1 MSVTVNIPTALRQFT
16 GGSAQVEV
24 EAATAGEALDRLTQ
38 QYAELRRHLY
48 DSQGALRSFVNLYLN
63 DEDVR
68 HRSGVATPLKDGDA
82 LMIVPSIAGGVTAD
96 PPEKIKAE
104 RALPSLSNEEIG
116 RYSRHLIMPEVGLEG
131 QRKLKAA
138 SVLMIGTG
146 GLGAPAGMYLAAAGV
161 GRIGIVDF
169 DVVEAS
175 NLQRQIIHGTDD
187 IGRPKIESARDRLRD
202 INPHIEIETHET
214 RLTSQNALAL
224 FANYDII
231 VDGTDNFPTR
241 YLVNDAC
248 VLTRKPNI
256 YGSIFRFE
264 GQASVFWTDAPN
276 GGGPCYRCL
285 YAEPP
290 PPGLVPNCAEGGVL
304 GVLPGIVG
312 TIQATETIKLILGA
326 PDTLVNR
333 LLLFDA
339 WHMKFREF
347 KLRKDPNCRMCGE
360 NATIKQLI
368 DYEEFCGLRA
378 PAQEQQPAALEE
390 ISAAELKQRMDR
402 GDELQV
408 IDVRE
413 PAEYEIARIEGT
425 KLIPL
430 GQVVARMNEID
441 PSRETVMH
449 CKAGVRSAK
458 AIASLKQAGFP
469 GRLINLKGGITA
481 WSDEVDPAV
490 AKY

>member
-1 MSVTVNIPTALRQFT
+1 MSVTINIPTALRQFVD
-16 GGSAQVEV
+16 GNAHVEV
-24 EAATAGEALDRLTQ
+24 EAATAGEALDRLTSQ
-38 QYAELRRHLY
+38 HTELRRHLY
-48 DSQGALRSFVNLYLN
+48 DDANALRNFVNVYVN

-68 HRSGVATPLKDGDA
+68 HQSSLATPVKDGDSI
-82 LMIVPSIAGGVTAD
+82 MIVPSIAGGTTA
-96 PPEKIKAE
+96 EYSAE
-104 RALPSLSNEEIG
+104 TERAIALPSLSNEEVA
-116 RYSRHLIMPEVGLEG
+116 RYSRHLIMPEVGMEG

-146 GLGAPAGMYLAAAGV
+146 GLGAPVGMYLAAAGI

-169 DVVEAS
+169 DVVELS
-175 NLQRQIIHGTDD
+175 NLQRQIIHGTHDL
-187 IGRPKIESARDRLRD
+187 GRPKIESARDRLRD

-214 RLTSQNALAL
+214 RLTSQNALKL
-224 FANYDII
+224 IANYDIV

-248 VLTRKPNI
+248 VLTGKPNV

-264 GQASVFWTDAPN
+264 GQASVFWAEK
-276 GGGPCYRCL
+276 GACYRCL

-290 PPGLVPNCAEGGVL
+290 PPGLVPSCAEGGVL

-312 TIQATETIKLILGA
+312 AIQAAETIKLILGA
-326 PDTLVNR
+326 SGTLVNR
-333 LLLFDA
+333 LLLFDG
-339 WHMKFREF
+339 WQMKFREF
-347 KLRKDPNCRMCGE
+347 KLRKDPKCPVCGE
-360 NATIKQLI
+360 QATIKELI

-378 PAQEQQPAALEE
+378 QPATQPTLLEE
-390 ISAAELKQRMDR
+390 ISATELRERLDR
-402 GDELQV
+402 GDDLQI

-413 PAEYEIARIEGT
+413 TFEYEIARIPGT

-441 PSRETVMH
+441 PKRETVVH

-458 AIASLKQAGFP
+458 AIAALKQVGFP

-481 WSDEVDPAV
+481 WSDEVDPSV

>member
-1 MSVTVNIPTALRQFT
+1 MSVTINIPTALRQFT
-16 GGSAQVEV
+16 GGTSRIEL
-24 EAATAGEALDRLTQ
+24 EASTAGEALDRLTLLH
-38 QYAELRRHLY
+38 AGLRRHLY
-48 DSQGALRSFVNLYLN
+48 DDKNALRSFVNVYVN
-63 DEDVR
+63 DQDVR
-68 HRSGVATPLKDGDA
+68 HQSGGDTPVKDGDT
-82 LMIVPSIAGGVTAD
+82 LMIVPSIAGGAST
-96 PPEKIKAE
+96 EAE
-104 RALPSLSNEEIG
+104 LEPALPSLSNEEIA
-116 RYSRHLIMPEVGLEG
+116 RYSRHLIMPEVGMEG
-131 QRKLKAA
+131 QRRLKAA

-146 GLGAPAGMYLAAAGV
+146 GLGAPVGMYLGAAGV

-175 NLQRQIIHGTDD
+175 NLQRQIIHGTAD

-214 RLTSQNALAL
+214 RLTSQNALGL
-224 FANYDII
+224 FANYDVV

-241 YLVNDAC
+241 YLSNDVC
-248 VLTRKPNI
+248 VLAKKPNV

-264 GQASVFWTDAPN
+264 GQASVFWPAGPN
-276 GGGPCYRCL
+276 GGGACYRCL
-285 YAEPP
+285 YSEPP
-290 PPGLVPNCAEGGVL
+290 PPGLVPSCAEGGVL

-312 TIQATETIKLILGA
+312 AIQANETIKIILGA
-326 PDTLVNR
+326 EGILVNR

-339 WHMKFREF
+339 WQLKFREL
-347 KLRKDPNCRMCGE
+347 KLRKDPSCPVCGE
-360 NATIKQLI
+360 NATIKELI
-368 DYEEFCGLRA
+368 DYEEFCGLRGQ
-378 PAQEQQPAALEE
+378 PQEQSATLEE
-390 ISAAELKQRMDR
+390 ITATELKQQLDS
-402 GDELQV
+402 GQNYQV

-413 PAEYEIARIEGT
+413 PFEYEIARIPGT
-425 KLIPL
+425 RLIPL
-430 GQVVARMNEID
+430 GQVVSRMNEID

-458 AIASLKQAGFP
+458 AIAALKQAGFP